1 MKHARCTWVGATLV
15 CLLAAAACRNTPD
28 TVPRLDIEV
37 LATHRHDLGA
47 FTQGL
52 EIDGE
57 VLYESTGMVGFSGIR
72 TTDRGTGRELARS
85 ALPPPFFGEG
95 ITLAG
100 DTLWQITWKEGVA
113 FARDPRTLAERHRVS
128 YPGEGWGLCTR
139 DGQLVMSDG
148 SARLTFRDP
157 VTFAPTGSVALTSHT
172 GARLNEL
179 ECAQDGSVY
188 ANSWPTDEI
197 LRIDPETG
205 RVLAVVDAAGLLP
218 ATERA
223 QTDVLNG
230 IAQIPGT
237 DRFLVTGKY
246 WPTVFEVRFV
256 PA

>member
-1 MKHARCTWVGATLV
+1 MKRTRRTWVGATLL
-15 CLLAAAACRNTPD
+15 CLLAAAACRGTD
-28 TVPRLDIEV
+28 DAVPRLNIEV

-52 EIDGE
+52 EIDDD

-72 TTDRGTGRELARS
+72 TTDRATGKELVRV

-113 FARDPRTLAERHRVS
+113 FARDPRTLAEKHRVN

-139 DGQLVMSDG
+139 DGRLVMSDG
-148 SARLTFRDP
+148 SAGLTFRDP

-179 ECAQDGSVY
+179 ECAEDGSVY

-237 DRFLVTGKY
+237 DHFLITGKY

>member
-1 MKHARCTWVGATLV
+1 MKRTRRTWVGTALV
-15 CLLAAAACRNTPD
+15 CLLAAAACRNTD
-28 TVPRLDIEV
+28 DAVPRLNIEV

-52 EIDGE
+52 EIDGG
-57 VLYESTGMVGFSGIR
+57 VLYESTGMVGFSGVR
-72 TTDRGTGRELARS
+72 TTDRATGAELARVQ
-85 ALPPPFFGEG
+85 LPPPFFGEG

-100 DTLWQITWKEGVA
+100 DTLWQLTWKEGVA
-113 FARDPRTLAERHRVS
+113 FARDPRTLAEKRQVR
-128 YPGEGWGLCTR
+128 YEGEGWGLCIR
-139 DGQLVMSDG
+139 DGRLVMSDG
-148 SARLTFRDP
+148 SAGLTFRDP
-157 VTFAPTGSVALTSHT
+157 VTFAPTGSVALTDHT
-172 GARLNEL
+172 DARLNEL
-179 ECAQDGSVY
+179 ECAEDGSVY

-205 RVLAVVDAAGLLP
+205 RVLAVVDATGLLSP
-218 ATERA
+218 AERA

-237 DRFLVTGKY
+237 DHFLLTGKY

>member
-1 MKHARCTWVGATLV
+1 MEHTRRTWVGAALV
-15 CLLAAAACRNTPD
+15 CLLAAAACGD
-28 TVPRLDIEV
+28 TDDAVPRLDIEV

-72 TTDRGTGRELARS
+72 TTDRDTGRELARVT
-85 ALPPPFFGEG
+85 LPPPFFGEG

-113 FARDPRTLAERHRVS
+113 FARDPQTLAERHRVE
-128 YPGEGWGLCTR
+128 YAGEGWGLCTR
-139 DGQLVMSDG
+139 NGQLIMSDG
-148 SARLTFRDP
+148 SAGLTFRDP
-157 VTFAPTGSVALTSHT
+157 VTFAPTGSVELTSHT
-172 GARLNEL
+172 DARLNEL
-179 ECAQDGSVY
+179 ECAADGSVY
-188 ANSWPTDEI
+188 ANTWPTDEI

-205 RVLAVVDAAGLLP
+205 RVLAVADAAGLLP
-218 ATERA
+218 PAERA

-237 DRFLVTGKY
+237 DRFLITGKY